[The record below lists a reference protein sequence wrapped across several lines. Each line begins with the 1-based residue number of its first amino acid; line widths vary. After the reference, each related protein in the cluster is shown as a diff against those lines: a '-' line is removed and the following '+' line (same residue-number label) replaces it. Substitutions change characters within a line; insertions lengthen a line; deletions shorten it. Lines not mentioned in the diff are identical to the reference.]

1 MERTTVE
8 HLLERP
14 CFIDSGQCPRSA
26 PILLGYEPSYRSF
39 QKGPTVEGSSP
50 STSETMLVKRRSIDI
65 GTELGTSVLQ
75 TSETSTLPFAPGSSE
90 GESVA
95 KRRKIGEEEAEEAS
109 GLRAFAPTEPSVPKS
124 LSKKGKGK
132 NSRTPQKATG
142 DVSYKRKDQKESP
155 APWSCEFYM
164 EGRPVNEGDS
174 VWESIDV
181 RGGQIAD
188 AVGRALLLPK
198 DVRAWQRNNSAQ
210 MVENLKRDSVVVGPV
225 IFLFFCFFVFVFFFF
240 FLF

>member
-1 MERTTVE
+1 MLFVFISDKDFAARDVKFVERTTVE

-50 STSETMLVKRRSIDI
+50 STSEIMPIKRRSIDI

-109 GLRAFAPTEPSVPKS
+109 GLRALAPTEPSVPKS
-124 LSKKGKGK
+124 LSK
-132 NSRTPQKATG
+132 REKAKTA
-142 DVSYKRKDQKESP
+142 E
-155 APWSCEFYM
+155 
-164 EGRPVNEGDS
+164 
-174 VWESIDV
+174 
-181 RGGQIAD
+181 
-188 AVGRALLLPK
+188 LPK
-198 DVRAWQRNNSAQ
+198 RPQAMFHINVRIRKSRLRLGAVNFTWKAD
-210 MVENLKRDSVVVGPV
+210 L
-225 IFLFFCFFVFVFFFF
+225 
-240 FLF
+240 